1 MTQQNSQLK
10 IINVIDPIM
19 CLRCK
24 SAHIAEVLFTD
35 GSTKKMFYCSRLD
48 CDNWN
53 CSAVQEVSEIEET
66 SEGSLG
72 DLPAA

>member
-1 MTQQNSQLK
+1 MTNQNSQLR
-10 IINVIDPIM
+10 IINVMDPIM

-53 CSAVQEVSEIEET
+53 CSGEEVSEIEET
-66 SEGSLG
+66 AAGDLG
-72 DLPAA
+72 DMPAA

>member
-1 MTQQNSQLK
+1 MTKQNSQLK

-19 CLRCK
+19 CLRC
-24 SAHIAEVLFTD
+24 SNAHIAEVLFTD

-53 CSAVQEVSEIEET
+53 CSSEEVSDIKETIEEW
-66 SEGSLG
+66 G
-72 DLPAA
+72 DQSAA